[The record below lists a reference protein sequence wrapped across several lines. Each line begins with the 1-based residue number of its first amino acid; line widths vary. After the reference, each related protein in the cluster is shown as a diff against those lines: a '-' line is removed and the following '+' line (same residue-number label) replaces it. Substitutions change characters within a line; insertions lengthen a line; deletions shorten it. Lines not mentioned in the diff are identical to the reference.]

1 MSNIPK
7 TTENQSN
14 LVVQFLK
21 DQAKI
26 RQELLTYYD
35 SLINDI
41 LKIMGNSEKLS
52 EQQEENIGYLIE
64 QAINDYDYNTNIIMS
79 QLNDILNI
87 KYEN

>member
-35 SLINDI
+35 KLITKI
-41 LKIMGNSEKLS
+41 LKIIGNSEKLS
-52 EQQEENIGYLIE
+52 EEQDEEIGFLLYKEI
-64 QAINDYDYNTNIIMS
+64 ADYGNADEIFC
-79 QLNDILNI
+79 QLNHVLNI
-87 KYEN
+87 EFEM